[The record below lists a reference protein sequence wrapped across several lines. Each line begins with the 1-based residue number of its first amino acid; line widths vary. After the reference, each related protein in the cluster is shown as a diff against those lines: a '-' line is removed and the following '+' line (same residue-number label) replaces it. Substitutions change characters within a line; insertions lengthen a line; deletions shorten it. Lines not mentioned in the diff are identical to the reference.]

1 MEVQQTSLCR
11 FLSILDGNRYYRRRR
26 RRTRTTDGQFFG
38 TDGIDLKWASNS
50 ASRNNAVWQKI
61 NPLAR
66 LSPESATRRKLFF
79 LFFTE
84 KWIYK
89 QVCRGKYP
97 EREKSLCCIILC
109 NTSSRPEMPMQKT
122 GETEPAFSMMS
133 AFYY

>member
-1 MEVQQTSLCR
+1 MEIDIIEEEEEGLGRRMDNFSGRTESISNGHPIQPVGIMQFGRKSTPSLVCPP
-11 FLSILDGNRYYRRRR
+11 
-26 RRTRTTDGQFFG
+26 
-38 TDGIDLKWASNS
+38 
-50 ASRNNAVWQKI
+50 
-61 NPLAR
+61 NPLQ
-66 LSPESATRRKLFF
+66 EENFF
-79 LFFTE
+79 LFFFTE